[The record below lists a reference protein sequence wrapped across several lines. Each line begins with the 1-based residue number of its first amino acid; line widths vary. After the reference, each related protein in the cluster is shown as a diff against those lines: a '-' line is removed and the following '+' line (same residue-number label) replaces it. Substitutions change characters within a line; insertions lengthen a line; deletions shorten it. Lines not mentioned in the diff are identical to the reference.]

1 MEITIGSLYYVKH
14 MGQQFKLLGLDYTLE
29 DCPAA
34 WLVTIDSDTKPI
46 YMTTRLDNLEL
57 EKTPLP
63 LP

>member
-1 MEITIGSLYYVKH
+1 MEIEIGNLYYVTH
-14 MGQQFKLLGLDYTLE
+14 MGQQFKLLGVDYSIE

-34 WLVTIDSDTKPI
+34 WLVTIDSETFPI

>member
-1 MEITIGSLYYVKH
+1 MEVIVGNLYYVKH
-14 MGQQFKLLGLDYTLE
+14 MGQQFRLLGLDYTVK

-34 WLVTIDSDTKPI
+34 WLVTIDSNTMPI